1 MKIFINEYKYESK
14 RFNQEVTIIDEIYK
28 QIEID
33 NKAGQYKSF
42 IPHFMC
48 VEDKIV
54 NQLIND
60 GFKVSKGEYMRGD
73 NGLIIEW

>member
-1 MKIFINEYKYESK
+1 MLRK
-14 RFNQEVTIIDEIYK
+14 RFSPSPSANNGSIKSFRARRRKNTEFQSR
-28 QIEID
+28 
-33 NKAGQYKSF
+33 YKSF

-48 VEDKIV
+48 IEDKIV

-60 GFKVSKGEYMRGD
+60 GFKVSKGEWMRCD

>member
-1 MKIFINEYKYESK
+1 MKAKDLIKKSLS
-14 RFNQEVTIIDEIYK
+14 IDEIYK

-60 GFKVSKGEYMRGD
+60 GFKVSKGEWMRGD